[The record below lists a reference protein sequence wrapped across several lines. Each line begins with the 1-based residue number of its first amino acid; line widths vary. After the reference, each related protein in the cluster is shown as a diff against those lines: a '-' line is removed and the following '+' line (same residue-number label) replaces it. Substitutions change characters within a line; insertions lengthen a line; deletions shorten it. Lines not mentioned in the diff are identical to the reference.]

1 MRDPKMS
8 EGLGYITGTVKVY
21 ANDDYAEMD
30 IRRVI
35 AFLEAVL
42 KTREVSDE

>member
-1 MRDPKMS
+1 MS
-8 EGLGYITGTVKVY
+8 EGLGYITSTVKVY
-21 ANDDYAEMD
+21 ADDDYLEMD
-30 IRRVI
+30 VRRVI

>member
-1 MRDPKMS
+1 MS

-21 ANDDYAEMD
+21 ADDDYLEMD
-30 IRRVI
+30 VRRVI

-42 KTREVSDE
+42 ETREVSDE